1 MIGSDV
7 AFLCFFFLLFLLF
20 GGLFSGYLFIVLF
33 RRHSLCNG
41 SSLFLFFLGFLG
53 ATSLLCILVCIAKW
67 AGLPRLLGMIKK
79 ALHARVIGTVCLII
93 GLHLACWLLLALLN
107 LFLDLGTSL
116 LANFMGLRGICKL
129 GEGARAFAGR
139 HVLSILELRG
149 DAGAHVSYLFL
160 FLLSV
165 DGLFHQLGHLGLELL
180 RLFTSHNFSLLQG
193 NNTLSDAIN
202 SCRRFHFLAHTGFL
216 TIRCPSS
223 DLKLHFFVCLCLR
236 ESQVV
241 L

>member
-1 MIGSDV
+1 
-7 AFLCFFFLLFLLF
+7 
-20 GGLFSGYLFIVLF
+20 
-33 RRHSLCNG
+33 
-41 SSLFLFFLGFLG
+41 
-53 ATSLLCILVCIAKW
+53 
-67 AGLPRLLGMIKK
+67 MIKK
-79 ALHARVIGTVCLII
+79 ALHARVVGTVGLII

-216 TIRCPSS
+216 NRTCSS
-223 DLKLHFFVCLCLR
+223 SNLKLHFFLCLCLR
-236 ESQVV
+236 ESHAILQSLVDDSIF
-241 L
+241 LS